1 MMDCVRRVWGQTMSS
16 DVGHVEASERCSVK
30 NMQIFGGINL
40 LSRYFCFSQVQY
52 HGKPVTQL
60 KAKCVCLCVWC
71 ILNFDCTKPFFR
83 PSWWKW
89 CRLHCNQKICIVV
102 SVENCPKYI
111 LAFALC
117 ACSLQ
122 VALCDACVFI
132 CLFQGFPL
140 LLCPRYIT
148 TTRQKSFC
156 WSWRD

>member
-102 SVENCPKYI
+102 SVENCPNT
-111 LAFALC
+111 F
-117 ACSLQ
+117 
-122 VALCDACVFI
+122 
-132 CLFQGFPL
+132 L
-140 LLCPRYIT
+140 LLLYVHVPFKLHCVMPVFLFAFFRGSLCSSAPVI
-148 TTRQKSFC
+148 
-156 WSWRD
+156 